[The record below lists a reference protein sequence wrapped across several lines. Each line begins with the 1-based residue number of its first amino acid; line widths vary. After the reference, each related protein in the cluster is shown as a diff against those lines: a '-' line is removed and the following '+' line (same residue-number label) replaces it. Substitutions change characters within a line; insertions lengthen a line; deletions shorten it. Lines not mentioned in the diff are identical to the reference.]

1 MSAACAGCGERSAV
15 ELFRRPPQ
23 HDPTGRP
30 FAIVRCER
38 CGVERL
44 DPLPTEAELDEAYA
58 AAYYEDRS
66 PDTGASGVLRRIAW
80 RAEVRPLMPLLS
92 RGVRVLELGCGT
104 GSFLAQLRQW
114 FDVDATGQER
124 SAAAAEE
131 ARRRG
136 IRVIE
141 KALAD
146 ADLPAKAF
154 DVVIMRHVL
163 EHVPDPRGLLA
174 TARRVIADGGALLV
188 TVPVTG
194 GWDQRAFG
202 PSWDGYEIPEH
213 LWLFPRGVL
222 TRLFHDAGF
231 TVQERRE
238 SFVPN
243 PWVNGT
249 QRVLERRGAQRL
261 ARFFTLRNPISLVIG
276 APVGVAAGLLG
287 RSGRLTVVARPV
299 AT

>member
-1 MSAACAGCGERSAV
+1 MSARCVGCGEQRAV

-23 HDPTGRP
+23 HDPGGRP
-30 FAIVRCER
+30 FAVVRCER

-44 DPLPTEAELDEAYA
+44 DPIPTEAELDEAYA
-58 AAYYEDRS
+58 SAYYADRS
-66 PDTGASGVLRRIAW
+66 PDTGAAGALRRLAW
-80 RAEVRPLMPLLS
+80 RAEIRPLTPFLR

-104 GSFLAQLRQW
+104 GTFLARLQRR
-114 FDVDATGQER
+114 FNVEATGQER
-124 SAAAAEE
+124 TAVAAEE

-136 IRVIE
+136 IRVVE

-146 ADLPAKAF
+146 ADLAPATF

-163 EHVPDPRGLLA
+163 EHVPDPPALLGA
-174 TARRVIADGGALLV
+174 ARRVIADDGALLV

-213 LWLFPRGVL
+213 LWLFPRDVL
-222 TRLFHDAGF
+222 MRLFHNGGF
-231 TVQERRE
+231 KVEARRE

-243 PWVNGT
+243 PWLNGGR
-249 QRVLERRGAQRL
+249 RVLERRGAPRL
-261 ARFFTLRNPISLVIG
+261 ARFFSLRNPISLVLG
-276 APVGVAAGLLG
+276 APIGLAAGLFG
-287 RSGRLTVVARPV
+287 RSGRLTVLARPV